1 MSTQQNSLFKNSFA
15 ENYNFIEEVLVQGDS
30 RYSDPYFVKILAYFI
45 TKKAISI
52 NEREIQKI
60 QEPKESELFEIN
72 EPQKLAKYIA
82 KILLISEGFS
92 DAEIFFER
100 NFGDD
105 RPDVAALNSSKEIF
119 VECFS
124 CRVNKVID
132 YISQNRTLWVLTSGS
147 YPWDKNLLTEQIKF
161 IEFKKGKNWN
171 LVFNEYKSKQSKI
184 LESIKNPL
192 DSL

>member
-1 MSTQQNSLFKNSFA
+1 MSTQQNNLFKNSFA
-15 ENYNFIEEVLVQGDS
+15 ENYNFVEKVLVQGDS
-30 RYSDPYFVKILAYFI
+30 RYLDPHSADILAHFLSENAI
-45 TKKAISI
+45 TTT
-52 NEREIQKI
+52 EHKI
-60 QEPKESELFEIN
+60 PLLIEPTNKELEKIN

-132 YISQNRTLWVLTSGS
+132 YLSQNRALWVLTSGS
-147 YPWDKNLLTEQIKF
+147 YPWDKNPLTEQIKL
-161 IEFKKGKNWN
+161 IEFKKGQNWN
-171 LVFNEYKSKQSKI
+171 LVFNEFKAKQSKI

-192 DSL
+192 DNL

>member
-1 MSTQQNSLFKNSFA
+1 MSTQQNNLFKNSFA
-15 ENYNFIEEVLVQGDS
+15 ENYIFVEKVLVQGDS
-30 RYSDPYFVKILAYFI
+30 RYLDPYLTKILAYFI
-45 TKKAISI
+45 TKKAVSA
-52 NEREIQKI
+52 NEREIKKI
-60 QEPKESELFEIN
+60 QEPKESDLNDLN
-72 EPQKLAKYIA
+72 EPQKLAKYIVR
-82 KILLISEGFS
+82 ILLINEGFS

-132 YISQNRTLWVLTSGS
+132 YLSQNRALWVLTSGS
-147 YPWDKNLLTEQIKF
+147 YPWDKNPLTEQIKL
-161 IEFKKGKNWN
+161 IEFKKGKNWD
-171 LVFNEYKSKQSKI
+171 LVFGEYKAKQSKI

-192 DSL
+192 DNL